1 MFIFYQN
8 PYYDIVGAICGI
20 AALMAIAGWGMSAID
35 DVYKVKDSLN
45 IGVALVSTTIMLITM
60 CILPFTDKTK
70 DIALSSLDSNVPL
83 SRISEQV
90 HVTDSKVVIDK
101 LPENIRYEPKQFQG
115 VKERQI
121 FVFSYDETFEVGKL
135 TSASGETFVLLDE
148 DTKLLKERGAK

>member
-1 MFIFYQN
+1 MANHLLIESTRVPADTWVQITLTVAIVIIGLFATFITLAAYGTCEAVVTAIIAVACLYGSIVN
-8 PYYDIVGAICGI
+8 P
-20 AALMAIAGWGMSAID
+20 L
-35 DVYKVKDSLN
+35 
-45 IGVALVSTTIMLITM
+45 TIYEKQ
-60 CILPFTDKTK
+60 P
-70 DIALSSLDSNVPL
+70 VPL

-121 FVFSYDETFEVGKL
+121 FVFSYDETFETGKL

-148 DTKLLKERGAK
+148 DTKFLKERGAKNG

>member
-1 MFIFYQN
+1 MVTAIIAVACVYGSIVN
-8 PYYDIVGAICGI
+8 PI
-20 AALMAIAGWGMSAID
+20 SRNEE
-35 DVYKVKDSLN
+35 KS
-45 IGVALVSTTIMLITM
+45 
-60 CILPFTDKTK
+60 
-70 DIALSSLDSNVPL
+70 VPL

-121 FVFSYDETFEVGKL
+121 FVFSYDETFETGKL

>member
-1 MFIFYQN
+1 MANHLLIESTRVTMDTWVNITISVVVAFVGLFFTLIIFLVEGGCEAVFTAIIAVACVYGSIVN
-8 PYYDIVGAICGI
+8 PI
-20 AALMAIAGWGMSAID
+20 SRNEE
-35 DVYKVKDSLN
+35 KS
-45 IGVALVSTTIMLITM
+45 
-60 CILPFTDKTK
+60 
-70 DIALSSLDSNVPL
+70 VPL

-121 FVFSYDETFEVGKL
+121 FVFSYDETFETGKL

-148 DTKLLKERGAK
+148 DTKFLKERGAK

>member
-1 MFIFYQN
+1 
-8 PYYDIVGAICGI
+8 
-20 AALMAIAGWGMSAID
+20 MANHLLIESTRVTMDTW
-35 DVYKVKDSLN
+35 VN
-45 IGVALVSTTIMLITM
+45 ITISVAVALVGLF
-60 CILPFTDKTK
+60 FTLLVLLVEGGCEAVVTAI
-70 DIALSSLDSNVPL
+70 IAVACLYGSIVNPISLNEEKSVPL

-90 HVTDSKVVIDK
+90 HVNDSKVVIDK

-148 DTKLLKERGAK
+148 DTKFLKERGAK

>member
-1 MFIFYQN
+1 MANHLLIESTRVTMDTWVN
-8 PYYDIVGAICGI
+8 ITVSVVVAIVGLLITFLVFLVEGICEAVVAAIIFGACLYGSI
-20 AALMAIAGWGMSAID
+20 VNPI
-35 DVYKVKDSLN
+35 SLN
-45 IGVALVSTTIMLITM
+45 EEKS
-60 CILPFTDKTK
+60 
-70 DIALSSLDSNVPL
+70 VPL

-101 LPENIRYEPKQFQG
+101 LPENIRYEPKQFQD

-148 DTKLLKERGAK
+148 DTKFLKERGAK

>member
-1 MFIFYQN
+1 MGQHNHISCCSTCVSVFTLLVFLVEGGGEAVFTAIIAVACVYGSIVN
-8 PYYDIVGAICGI
+8 PI
-20 AALMAIAGWGMSAID
+20 SRNEE
-35 DVYKVKDSLN
+35 KS
-45 IGVALVSTTIMLITM
+45 
-60 CILPFTDKTK
+60 
-70 DIALSSLDSNVPL
+70 VPL

-121 FVFSYDETFEVGKL
+121 FVFSYDETFETGKL

-148 DTKLLKERGAK
+148 DTKFLKERGAK

>member
-1 MFIFYQN
+1 
-8 PYYDIVGAICGI
+8 
-20 AALMAIAGWGMSAID
+20 MANHLLIESTRVTMDTW
-35 DVYKVKDSLN
+35 VN
-45 IGVALVSTTIMLITM
+45 ITISVAVALVCLF
-60 CILPFTDKTK
+60 FTLLVFLVEGGGEAVFTAI
-70 DIALSSLDSNVPL
+70 IAVACVYGSIVNPISRNEEKSVPL

-121 FVFSYDETFEVGKL
+121 FVFSYDETFETGKL

-148 DTKLLKERGAK
+148 DTKFLKERGAK

>member
-1 MFIFYQN
+1 MANHILIESTRVTMDTWVNITISVVVVLVGLFFTLLVFLVEGGCEAVVTAIIAVACVYGSIVN
-8 PYYDIVGAICGI
+8 PI
-20 AALMAIAGWGMSAID
+20 SRNEE
-35 DVYKVKDSLN
+35 KS
-45 IGVALVSTTIMLITM
+45 
-60 CILPFTDKTK
+60 
-70 DIALSSLDSNVPL
+70 VPL

-121 FVFSYDETFEVGKL
+121 FVFSYDETFETGKL